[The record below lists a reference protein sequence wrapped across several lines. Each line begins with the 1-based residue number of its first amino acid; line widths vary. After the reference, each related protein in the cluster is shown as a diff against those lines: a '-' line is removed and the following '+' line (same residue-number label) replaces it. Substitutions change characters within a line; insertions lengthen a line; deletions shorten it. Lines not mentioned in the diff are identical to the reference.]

1 MVRKK
6 IDNRVRIMI
15 ENGINLGHR
24 TMFAIVGDK
33 AKDQVVILHHML
45 SKAQVKARPSVLW
58 CYKKELGFSSHRKKK
73 MKSLQKKIK
82 HGKLDISEDDPF
94 ELFVAST
101 SIRYCFYKE
110 THKILGNTYGM
121 VILQDFEAL
130 TPNLLA
136 RTIET
141 VEGGGLI
148 VLLLKSVTSL
158 KQLYAMTMDVHA
170 RYRTEAH
177 GQVIG
182 RFNERFIL
190 SLANNKRC
198 IVMDDNLN
206 ILPLSSHTKNVEE
219 VRPKSSEDG
228 LSPEETELRDVREKF
243 QDSQPTG
250 SLLNSCKT
258 IDQAKALLE
267 FIDAITDK
275 KLDRTVSLTA
285 ARGRGKSAAL
295 GLSIAAAVGFGY
307 SNIFVTSPS
316 PENLHTLFDFVF
328 KGFDAMEYEEHT
340 DYDIIQ
346 STNPEF
352 NNAVVRINIHDERA
366 DNSHRQTIQYLHPSD
381 AHKLGQ
387 AELLVIDEAA
397 AIPLPLVRNLLGPY
411 LVFMAS
417 TINGYEGTGRSL
429 SLKLLDQLRQNSNAT
444 GLKAQKGKD
453 GDAAKATLT
462 SSRILREVSLEE
474 SIRYKP
480 NDEVEK
486 WLNQLLCLDATIVP
500 FIRYV
505 VLCTMCTLVFLI
517 NALPL

>member
-1 MVRKK
+1 MIEKIYYPLYQNKNKCSEISRVEKAEKKFKSEKMSRKK
-6 IDNRVRIMI
+6 IDNRIRVML
-15 ENGINLGHR
+15 ENGIHLGHR
-24 TMFAIVGDK
+24 TMFALVGDK
-33 AKDQVVILHHML
+33 ANEQVVILHHML
-45 SKAQVKARPSVLW
+45 SKAVVKARPSVLW

-101 SIRYCFYKE
+101 SIRYCYYKE
-110 THKILGNTYGM
+110 THKILGNTFGM
-121 VILQDFEAL
+121 AVLQDFEAL

-141 VEGGGLI
+141 VEGGGII
-148 VLLLKSVTSL
+148 VLLLKSVSSL
-158 KQLYAMTMDVHA
+158 KQLFTMSMDVHA

-177 GQVIG
+177 SSVTG

-198 IVMDDNLN
+198 MVMDDNLN
-206 ILPLSSHTKNVEE
+206 ILPLSSHIKHVQE
-219 VRPKSSEDG
+219 VPPKTSEDG
-228 LSPEETELRDVREKF
+228 LSPEEEELRSVREKF

-250 SLLNSCKT
+250 SLLKLCVT
-258 IDQAKALLE
+258 IDQAKSLLE

-285 ARGRGKSAAL
+285 GRGRGKSAAL
-295 GLSIAAAVGFGY
+295 GLAIAAAVGFGY

-316 PENLHTLFDFVF
+316 PQNLQTLFDFVF

-352 NNAVVRINIHDERA
+352 HSAVVRINIHDERS
-366 DNSHRQTIQYLHPSD
+366 DNKHRQTIQYLHPSD
-381 AHKLGQ
+381 AQKLGQ

-397 AIPLPLVRNLLGPY
+397 AIPLPLVRSLLGPY

-417 TINGYEGTGRSL
+417 TINGYEGIAEYYIST
-429 SLKLLDQLRQNSNAT
+429 D
-444 GLKAQKGKD
+444 
-453 GDAAKATLT
+453 
-462 SSRILREVSLEE
+462 
-474 SIRYKP
+474 Y
-480 NDEVEK
+480 
-486 WLNQLLCLDATIVP
+486 
-500 FIRYV
+500 FY
-505 VLCTMCTLVFLI
+505 
-517 NALPL
+517 